1 MSRVFFSKLNR
12 YWSKI
17 PVSYRGGLILVIP
30 VICTIATL
38 VAWIELRNDAIAVHR
53 EIDRTESTMIE
64 ANNLIFLLSNAEI
77 GVRGYAIASRADFLQ
92 PYQQAVAKLPTDL
105 KELHDLQ
112 VNTSQQQDVEEIARI
127 VERELDLLART
138 IARTQNGTRLEINNL
153 LLQSQQTS
161 AEVADIIDTFKAK
174 QREMLTFHRQQLLEL
189 RGTTNVALWSA
200 AIISLLSFLATLYLF
215 NLLERELNDRQRR
228 LRSRAEELTNLN
240 QTLATTNNTLLE
252 RNEELDRFCYIVSH
266 DLKAPLRAVKNLA
279 EWIEEEDNQLT
290 EDSQN
295 YLDLQQKRIRRM
307 ENLIDGLLQYARV
320 GKENAAR
327 ETVDVGQLLKEVI
340 DSLEP
345 PATMA
350 MPSCS
355 VNSTGGTPATF
366 PRASASF
373 AIVIEE
379 KMPIITTQRLYLE
392 QVFSNLI
399 SNAIKHHP
407 RIDGKIIISVREQE
421 DFYEFAV
428 ADDGDGITPTAQTK
442 IFNIF
447 HTLKTDE
454 PQNTG
459 IGLAIVK
466 KIVEDGGGKIVVDSE
481 VGKGATFRFQWAK

>member
-1 MSRVFFSKLNR
+1 MSRVFFSKLNQ

-38 VAWIELRNDAIAVHR
+38 VAWNELRNDAIAVHR

-64 ANNLIFLLSNAEI
+64 ANNLIFLLSNAQI
-77 GVRGYAIASRADFLQ
+77 GVRGYAIAGRADFLQ
-92 PYQQAVAKLPTDL
+92 PYQQAVAKLPDDL
-105 KELHDLQ
+105 QELQDLQ
-112 VNTSQQQDVEEIARI
+112 VNTSQQQEVGEIIRV
-127 VERELDLLART
+127 VERELDLLAQT
-138 IARTQNGTRLEINNL
+138 VDRTQSGTRLEINNL
-153 LLQSQQTS
+153 LIQSQQTS
-161 AEVADIIDTFKAK
+161 GEVVNIIDAFKAK
-174 QREMLTFHRQQLLEL
+174 QREMLTFHRLQLLEL
-189 RGTTNVALWSA
+189 RSTTNVALWSA

-215 NLLERELNDRQRR
+215 NLLERELNDRRR
-228 LRSRAEELTNLN
+228 CLRSRAKELTDLN
-240 QTLATTNNTLLE
+240 QTLAMTNNTLMQ
-252 RNEELDRFCYIVSH
+252 RNEELDRFGYIVSH
-266 DLKAPLRAVKNLA
+266 DLKAPLRGIKNLA

-295 YLDLQQKRIRRM
+295 YLDLQKKRIVRM

-340 DSLEP
+340 DSLEA

-350 MPSCS
+350 
-355 VNSTGGTPATF
+355 
-366 PRASASF
+366 
-373 AIVIEE
+373 VIIEG

-407 RIDGKIIISVREQE
+407 RLDGKIIISVREQKH
-421 DFYEFAV
+421 FYEFTV

-481 VGKGATFRFQWAK
+481 VGKGATFRFQWTK

>member
-1 MSRVFFSKLNR
+1 MSRVSFSKLNR

-38 VAWIELRNDAIAVHR
+38 VAWNELRNDAIAVHR
-53 EIDRTESTMIE
+53 EIDRTESTIIE
-64 ANNLIFLLSNAEI
+64 ANNLLLLLSNAQI
-77 GVRGYAIASRADFLQ
+77 GVRGYAIARRADFLQ
-92 PYQQAVAKLPTDL
+92 PYQQAVAKLPNDL
-105 KELHDLQ
+105 KQLHDLQ
-112 VNTSQQQDVEEIARI
+112 VNTSQQQDVGELTRI
-127 VERELDLLART
+127 VERELDLLAQT
-138 IARTQNGTRLEINNL
+138 IDRSRNGTGLEINNL

-161 AEVADIIDTFKAK
+161 AEVANIIDTFKAK

-189 RGTTNVALWSA
+189 RGTTNIALWSA

-215 NLLERELNDRQRR
+215 NLLEGELNDRQRS

-240 QTLATTNNTLLE
+240 QTLAMTSNTLMQ
-252 RNEELDRFCYIVSH
+252 RNEELDRFGYIVSH
-266 DLKAPLRAVKNLA
+266 DLKAPLRGIKNLA

-295 YLDLQQKRIRRM
+295 YLHLQKQRIVRM
-307 ENLIDGLLQYARV
+307 EKLIDGLLRYARV

-350 MPSCS
+350 I
-355 VNSTGGTPATF
+355 
-366 PRASASF
+366 
-373 AIVIEE
+373 AIEG

-421 DFYEFAV
+421 HFYEFTV
-428 ADDGDGITPTAQTK
+428 ADDGDGITPTAQAK

-447 HTLKTDE
+447 HTLKTNE
-454 PQNTG
+454 SQNTG

-466 KIVEDGGGKIVVDSE
+466 KIIEDGGGKIVVDSE

>member
-1 MSRVFFSKLNR
+1 MSRVFFSKLER

-38 VAWIELRNDAIAVHR
+38 VAWNVLRNDAIAVHR

-64 ANNLIFLLSNAEI
+64 ANNLLFLLSNAQI

-92 PYQQAVAKLPTDL
+92 PYQQAVAKLPGNL
-105 KELHDLQ
+105 KQLHDLQ
-112 VNTSQQQDVEEIARI
+112 VNTSQQQDVGEITRI
-127 VERELDLLART
+127 VEREQDLLAQT
-138 IARTQNGTRLEINNL
+138 IDRSQNGTRLEINNL
-153 LLQSQQTS
+153 LVQSQQTS
-161 AEVADIIDTFKAK
+161 AKVADIIETFKAQ
-174 QREMLTFHRQQLLEL
+174 QREMLTFHRQQLIEL
-189 RGTTNVALWSA
+189 RNTTNIALWSA

-228 LRSRAEELTNLN
+228 LRSRAEELINLN
-240 QTLATTNNTLLE
+240 QTLAMTNNTLMQ
-252 RNEELDRFCYIVSH
+252 RNEELDRFGYIVSH
-266 DLKAPLRAVKNLA
+266 DLKAPLRGIKNLA

-295 YLDLQQKRIRRM
+295 YLHLQQKRIVRM

-350 MPSCS
+350 
-355 VNSTGGTPATF
+355 
-366 PRASASF
+366 
-373 AIVIEE
+373 IVIEG
-379 KMPIITTQRLYLE
+379 KMPIITTQRIYLE
-392 QVFSNLI
+392 QVFGNLI

-407 RIDGKIIISVREQE
+407 RLDGKIIISVREQE
-421 DFYEFAV
+421 DFYEFTV

-447 HTLKTDE
+447 HTLKNE

-466 KIVEDGGGKIVVDSE
+466 KIIEDGGGKIVVDSE

>member
-1 MSRVFFSKLNR
+1 MSRVFFSKLNQ

-38 VAWIELRNDAIAVHR
+38 VAWIELRNDTIAVHR

-77 GVRGYAIASRADFLQ
+77 GIRGYAIAGRADFLQ

-112 VNTSQQQDVEEIARI
+112 VNTSQQQEVEEIARV

-138 IARTQNGTRLEINNL
+138 IDRTENGTRLEINNL
-153 LLQSQQTS
+153 LVQSQQTS
-161 AEVADIIDTFKAK
+161 AEVVDIIDAFKAR

-189 RGTTNVALWSA
+189 RNTTNVALWSA

-228 LRSRAEELTNLN
+228 LRSRAEELTDLN
-240 QTLATTNNTLLE
+240 QTLAMTNNTLIE

-295 YLDLQQKRIRRM
+295 YLDLQQKRIVRM

-327 ETVDVGQLLKEVI
+327 ETVDVRQLLKEIV

-350 MPSCS
+350 I
-355 VNSTGGTPATF
+355 
-366 PRASASF
+366 
-373 AIVIEE
+373 AIEG

-407 RIDGKIIISVREQE
+407 RLDGKIIISVREQE
-421 DFYEFAV
+421 HFYEFTV

>member
-38 VAWIELRNDAIAVHR
+38 AAWIELRNDAIAVHR

-64 ANNLIFLLSNAEI
+64 ANNLLLLLSNAEI

-127 VERELDLLART
+127 VERELDLLAQT

-161 AEVADIIDTFKAK
+161 REVADIIDTFKAK

-240 QTLATTNNTLLE
+240 QTLAMTNNTLMQ
-252 RNEELDRFCYIVSH
+252 RNEELDRFGYIVSH
-266 DLKAPLRAVKNLA
+266 DLKAPLRGIKNLA

-327 ETVDVGQLLKEVI
+327 ETVDVGQLLKEIV

-350 MPSCS
+350 
-355 VNSTGGTPATF
+355 V
-366 PRASASF
+366 
-373 AIVIEE
+373 VIEG

-407 RIDGKIIISVREQE
+407 RLDGKIIISVREQE
-421 DFYEFAV
+421 HFYEFTV
-428 ADDGDGITPTAQTK
+428 ADDGDGIAPTVQTK

-466 KIVEDGGGKIVVDSE
+466 KIIEDGGGKIVVDSE